1 MISTWRVYCDS
12 EHFIYRKKVNERVNW
27 AFANWAW
34 VFQLIVAFVPF
45 ALNKVFFFSPSASF
59 CLFCDRRVI
68 SRSNSPTTARFAA
81 TELGSSDDDE
91 SGRKEEKKISRM
103 TWGKTEKW
111 KSQHLLAASSRHRV
125 AAGFSASLSMSS
137 SRHSIKRDQT
147 FLINNELATL
157 FKQPGYTN
165 ESLQRNIK
173 RIFRSFSMHS
183 PRQRIASAYLIE
195 QSRYQEKHDYI
206 PTDFLIFFFT
216 IIFL

>member
-1 MISTWRVYCDS
+1 MINTWRGNCDYCDS
-12 EHFIYRKKVNERVNW
+12 EHFIYRKKVSERVNW

-45 ALNKVFFFSPSASF
+45 ALNKVFFFFSF
-59 CLFCDRRVI
+59 RFLLPFLRSSCDFAI
-68 SRSNSPTTARFAA
+68 QLADNSTVGA

-91 SGRKEEKKISRM
+91 SGRKEEKKTSRM

-111 KSQHLLAASSRHRV
+111 KSEHLLAVSSRHRV

-165 ESLQRNIK
+165 ESPQCNIK
-173 RIFRSFSMHS
+173 RIFRPFPCTLRDESLS
-183 PRQRIASAYLIE
+183 RIWSNNQDI
-195 QSRYQEKHDYI
+195 KKNM
-206 PTDFLIFFFT
+206 T
-216 IIFL
+216 IYNRFP